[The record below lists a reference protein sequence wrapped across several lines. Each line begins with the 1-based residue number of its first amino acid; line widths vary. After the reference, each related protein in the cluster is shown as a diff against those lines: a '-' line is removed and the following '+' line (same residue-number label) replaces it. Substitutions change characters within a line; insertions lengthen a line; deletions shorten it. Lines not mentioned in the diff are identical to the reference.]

1 MGSGVI
7 KFHILK
13 NKPALKE
20 FVFVVGDCGKP
31 DVQHNRV
38 IGGKAALHG
47 SWPWQANIYYRRFFA
62 SRKHHCG
69 GSLITTQWVVTAAH
83 CVEKKYWRS
92 RFTIVLGKTASFHI
106 LIAHLSRRLVTSKR
120 A

>member
-1 MGSGVI
+1 MSS
-7 KFHILK
+7 
-13 NKPALKE
+13 KE

-47 SWPWQANIYYRRFFA
+47 SWPWQANIYYRGFFA

-92 RFTIVLGKTASFHI
+92 RFLFHVFSDI
-106 LIAHLSRRLVTSKR
+106 SLVIGFKLPHKLLRKEGT
-120 A
+120 